1 VTASGDPVTGHGAE
15 VVGTSLI
22 SHKQKFALPKEAEHW
37 SFITLREERIKIGNR
52 VVRHGRDIAVQLA
65 EIAIPRRLF
74 AEILRRVGGLRPKVA
89 EPAGA
94 GLSAV
99 AE

>member
-1 VTASGDPVTGHGAE
+1 ME

-89 EPAGA
+89 PM
-94 GLSAV
+94 
-99 AE
+99 